1 MTKERHELTWH
12 GIQIEI
18 TYTPDTSPAFRKSY
32 GRALD
37 HLEIRS
43 LVPAREPL
51 PITETG
57 YLSQFYARNVIEEG
71 GGPAALVL
79 AWLDHYAQSPVWQ
92 AKQISRQQL
101 DLFSENF

>member
-1 MTKERHELTWH
+1 MTKERMEITWNR
-12 GIQIEI
+12 IQIEI
-18 TYTPDTSPAFRKSY
+18 TYTPDTSPAFRACY
-32 GRALD
+32 GRPLD

-43 LVPAREPL
+43 LAPEREPL

-57 YLSQFYARNVIEEG
+57 YLSHFIAQPVVEDA

-92 AKQISRQQL
+92 AKQITRQQL

>member
-1 MTKERHELTWH
+1 MNKERHELTWN

-18 TYTPDTSPAFRKSY
+18 TYRPDTSPAFRHSY

-43 LVPAREPL
+43 LVPVREPL

-71 GGPAALVL
+71 GGAAALVL

-92 AKQISRQQL
+92 AQQISRQQL

>member
-1 MTKERHELTWH
+1 MTTERIEITWH

-57 YLSQFYARNVIEEG
+57 YLSHFIARQIVEG
-71 GGPAALVL
+71 AGGPAALVL
-79 AWLDHYAQSPVWQ
+79 AWLDHFAQSPVWKAQ
-92 AKQISRQQL
+92 QISRQQL
-101 DLFSENF
+101 DLFS

>member
-1 MTKERHELTWH
+1 MTKERMEITWN
-12 GIQIEI
+12 GIRIEI
-18 TYTPDTSPAFRKSY
+18 LYRPDASPAFRERY
-32 GRALD
+32 GQPLD

-43 LVPAREPL
+43 LAPEREPL

-57 YLSQFYARNVIEEG
+57 YLSHFTARQLVEDA

-79 AWLDHYAQSPVWQ
+79 AWLDHFAQSPIWK

-101 DLFSENF
+101 DLFS

>member
-1 MTKERHELTWH
+1 MTKERHEITWN
-12 GIQIEI
+12 GIQIDI
-18 TYTPDTSPAFRKSY
+18 TYTSDTSPAFRESY
-32 GRALD
+32 GRTLD

-43 LVPAREPL
+43 LAPKREPL

-57 YLSQFYARNVIEEG
+57 YLSHFTARQIVEDA

-79 AWLDHYAQSPVWQ
+79 AWLDHYAQSPVWK

-101 DLFSENF
+101 DLFS

>member
-1 MTKERHELTWH
+1 MTKERMEITWH

-18 TYTPDTSPAFRKSY
+18 IYTPDTSPAFRKSY

-43 LVPAREPL
+43 LAPAREPL

>member
-1 MTKERHELTWH
+1 MSKERFNLTWH

-18 TYTPDTSPAFRKSY
+18 TYTPDTSPAFRHSY

-37 HLEIRS
+37 HLEVRS
-43 LVPAREPL
+43 LAPAREPL

-79 AWLDHYAQSPVWQ
+79 AWLDHFAQSPVWQ

-101 DLFSENF
+101 DLFS

>member
-1 MTKERHELTWH
+1 MTKERLELTWN

-18 TYTPDTSPAFRKSY
+18 LYHPDTSPAFRACY
-32 GRALD
+32 GRPLD

-43 LVPAREPL
+43 LAPEREPL

-92 AKQISRQQL
+92 AKQITRQQL

>member
-1 MTKERHELTWH
+1 MTKERMDITWH

-92 AKQISRQQL
+92 AQQISRQQL

>member
-1 MTKERHELTWH
+1 MTKERHGITWN
-12 GIQIEI
+12 GIRIEI
-18 TYTPDTSPAFRKSY
+18 TYRPDTSPAFRHSY
-32 GRALD
+32 GQPLD

-43 LVPAREPL
+43 LAPEREPL
-51 PITETG
+51 PITDTG
-57 YLSQFYARNVIEEG
+57 YLSHFTARNVIEEG

-101 DLFSENF
+101 DLFS

>member
-1 MTKERHELTWH
+1 MHDATLLNQKKGREPMTKERHGITWH

-18 TYTPDTSPAFRKSY
+18 TYTPDTSPAFRRSY

-51 PITETG
+51 PITETDEK
-57 YLSQFYARNVIEEG
+57 LIAS
-71 GGPAALVL
+71 AAITGE
-79 AWLDHYAQSPVWQ
+79 SSTP
-92 AKQISRQQL
+92 KTG
-101 DLFSENF
+101 

>member
-1 MTKERHELTWH
+1 MTKERIALTWN
-12 GIQIEI
+12 GIRIEI
-18 TYTPDTSPAFRKSY
+18 LYRPDASPAFRRSY
-32 GRALD
+32 GQPLD

-43 LVPAREPL
+43 LAPEREPL

-57 YLSQFYARNVIEEG
+57 YLSHFTARNVIEEG

-92 AKQISRQQL
+92 AQHITRQQL

>member
-1 MTKERHELTWH
+1 MTTERHHILWS

-18 TYTPDTSPAFRKSY
+18 LYRPDASPAFRASC
-32 GRALD
+32 GHALA
-37 HLEIRS
+37 HLQIRS
-43 LVPAREPL
+43 LEPEREPL

-57 YLSQFYARNVIEEG
+57 YLSHFIARQLVEEA

-79 AWLDHYAQSPVWQ
+79 AWLDDFAQSPIWK

-101 DLFSENF
+101 DLFS

>member
-1 MTKERHELTWH
+1 MTKERHELTWN

-18 TYTPDTSPAFRKSY
+18 LYRPDASPAFRNHT
-32 GRALD
+32 GHALAQ
-37 HLEIRS
+37 LEIRS
-43 LVPAREPL
+43 LAPEREPL

-57 YLSQFYARNVIEEG
+57 YLSHFTARNIIEDA

-79 AWLDHYAQSPVWQ
+79 AWLDHFAQSPVWK

-101 DLFSENF
+101 DLFS